1 MEEEFK
7 KINGYEDY
15 MIGNCGSVISL
26 KNGEKRYMKP
36 YLDSQKRYYIIV
48 LSKNG
53 KTKKFLVHRLV
64 AIHFCENP
72 NNKDVVNHIDHNTRN
87 NNYKNLEWVTTQE
100 NVIHSYAT
108 MGPVRNK
115 RKCKLIYPNG
125 DEFFFDS
132 FPDLQKHKIANNLI
146 FSDTSLRYNGHSQ
159 GYYFEKL

>member
-15 MIGNCGSVISL
+15 LIGNYGSIISL
-26 KNGEKRYMKP
+26 KKGEKHYIKP
-36 YLDSQKRYYIIV
+36 FLDSRKRYYFIA
-48 LSKNG
+48 LCKNG
-53 KTKKFLVHRLV
+53 KVKKFLVHRLV
-64 AIHFCENP
+64 ALYFCENP
-72 NNKDVVNHIDHNTRN
+72 ENKPVVNHKDHNTQN
-87 NNYKNLEWVTTQE
+87 NNYKNLEWVTTRE
-100 NVIHSYAT
+100 NIIHSYST
-108 MGPVRNK
+108 MGAARNK

-132 FPDLQKHKIANNLI
+132 FPDLQKHKIENNLT